1 MIKLIKIYDVS
12 TIIALPAYVESK
24 ITILIHVTLIER
36 LIKVHKHISHVLVF
50 RGWIFGK
57 QANTIFSSES

>member
-1 MIKLIKIYDVS
+1 MTPKGS
-12 TIIALPAYVESK
+12 TIIALPAYGKSE
-24 ITILIHVTLIER
+24 ITILIHITLIKR